1 MEKKAIFEAVRAI
14 IANDFAPR
22 FAAQSQQPVIE
33 RDTRLW
39 ADLNLDNQDIKD
51 ICNTMSTRY
60 SSLIYPSL
68 DAAEATVGQLVDCI
82 AYQL

>member
-1 MEKKAIFEAVRAI
+1 MNRRILLFDEVCAL
-14 IANDFAPR
+14 IANDFNR
-22 FAAQSQQPVIE
+22 SFKQLPVIE

-39 ADLNLDNQDIKD
+39 ADLSLDNQDVKD
-51 ICNTMSTRY
+51 ICNTMSTRH
-60 SSLIYPSL
+60 SSLVYPAL

>member
-1 MEKKAIFEAVRAI
+1 MNRILLFDEICAL
-14 IANDFAPR
+14 IANDFNR
-22 FAAQSQQPVIE
+22 SLKQLPVIE

-51 ICNTMSTRY
+51 ICNTMSTIH
-60 SSLIYPSL
+60 SSLIYPSI